1 MPHLTCDAIDVAVR
15 LFLADGFQCRTCGQ
29 SDPLDAN

>member
-1 MPHLTCDAIDVAVR
+1 MPHLTCDPINGAVR

-29 SDPLDAN
+29 MDPLHAN